1 MVELIATLA
10 DKDDKIEH
18 VDAKAVENPVIV
30 LIIEVEAAT
39 ELSTDENNIYM
50 RSELMEELM
59 SPNY

>member
-1 MVELIATLA
+1 MVEPNATLA
-10 DKDDKIEH
+10 VKDDKIEH

-50 RSELMEELM
+50 RSD
-59 SPNY
+59 SWRN